1 MTTTPSAER
10 SRTAL
15 DLVVEAIA
23 RLQSTDPSDTAASLL
38 AAWHGFGTAEA
49 AGRFLAQDNVDD
61 AVLARNTRPVMAT
74 VAVRLR
80 EAPSLPYTDEVIET
94 VDSLIP
100 DGFQIPVDDQAI
112 VYHDPDQPLDK
123 SAVGI
128 VRRSIQALAL
138 ELNTLLP
145 QAAEH
150 AEHPAD
156 RVACEHGTRLAYELG
171 RCWEGRLS
179 SFLNSS
185 RDLSAAG
192 RPRRQSGKNTR
203 RKRTKSTKK
212 RA

>member
-1 MTTTPSAER
+1 MTTTPSADR

-23 RLQSTDPSDTAASLL
+23 RLQTTDPSDTTASLL

-49 AGRFLAQDNVDD
+49 AGQFLAQDNVDD
-61 AVLARNTRPVMAT
+61 AVLARNARPVMAA
-74 VAVRLR
+74 VAVLLR
-80 EAPSLPYTDEVIET
+80 EAPSLPYTDEVVET
-94 VDSLIP
+94 VDGLVP
-100 DGFQIPVDDQAI
+100 DGFQIPADDRTI
-112 VYHDPDQPLDK
+112 VYYNPGQPLDE
-123 SAVGI
+123 SAAGI
-128 VRRSIQALAL
+128 VRRSIQTLAL
-138 ELNTLLP
+138 MLNTLLP

-171 RCWEGRLS
+171 CCWEGQLS

-185 RDLSAAG
+185 RDLSAPG

-203 RKRTKSTKK
+203 HKRTKK